1 MVVVETGFARIIE
14 LTSQLMKTTGFSEDV
29 RKLGGIDI
37 PTIQKFI
44 NLWFSLSLDLHGNEI
59 STNAASYFANGL
71 KGRAQEEK
79 WDDHVVTEPVY
90 ELDVTASGGR
100 LDRRAI

>member
-1 MVVVETGFARIIE
+1 
-14 LTSQLMKTTGFSEDV
+14 MKEAGFSEDV
-29 RKLGGIDI
+29 RKLGGIDL

-79 WDDHVVTEPVY
+79 WDDHLVTEAV
-90 ELDVTASGGR
+90 LRA
-100 LDRRAI
+100 RRARRPTAGSSARRSRCARR